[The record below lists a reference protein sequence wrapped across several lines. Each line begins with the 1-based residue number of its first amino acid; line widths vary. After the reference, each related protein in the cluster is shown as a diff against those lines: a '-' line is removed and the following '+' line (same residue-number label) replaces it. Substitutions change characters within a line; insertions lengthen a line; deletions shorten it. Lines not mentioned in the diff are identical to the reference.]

1 MFVFLFH
8 FMKNYKKLF
17 RLRFKN
23 KKILSFGLITVLF
36 ALSAI
41 FAQDKQELDAEKN
54 ANAKLKGEHPL
65 FELMKTKN
73 SSLKLELKGIH
84 PRVYMSQSEID
95 ALKAKMKTQPQLWQN
110 AIARVRA
117 LTIEPPAPPAEARR
131 VQNEVGLGIAEAA
144 FIYKMTGEKK
154 YLEAAKKYMDAAV
167 SYKIWGYSYNKP
179 NVDLAAGHILYGMG
193 WAYDLLYHD
202 LTKAERAKYREKLIK
217 QARLLYDFFKPRNGK
232 TYAYSQNHT
241 FIPVSGLA
249 VTAYALM
256 DETEEAKDW
265 AATSRAIFDRVLA
278 TYSEDGYF
286 YESMEYWIFST
297 PWLVHYMDAHLQATG
312 ENLYENT
319 PGMKLAHK
327 YVAHIT
333 LPGGEFNFDYGD
345 IYAGNI
351 TRSRKG
357 NDYERERING
367 KFRTNYNILYNL
379 ANRYKNGEAQGVA
392 EWLKSKGQ
400 VNAEEIWT
408 FIWFSQNIKSV
419 SIENQ
424 EKWHYFADHEV
435 VFWRDS
441 WSDDATAFSFKAGPP
456 EGHATTEKVKQFPDW
471 RLSSGHAHPDA
482 GGFIIWSNGK
492 YLTGDSG
499 YAGVPLT
506 EHHNTLVFDGRGQ
519 AKEGKGHDAF
529 ADVSYDRLNQIRL
542 TNVKMDGKRVSITAD
557 LTAAYEPELGLKKF
571 IRKFEF
577 TAPNN
582 FTIKDAVEIERL
594 QIITAFLHSDNV
606 IRQDSKRLFTFEPN
620 ETNLSAEIVTPKTV
634 KAIIEKN
641 ILTAPGRP
649 GSVDKGE
656 REERGVRLA
665 ISTTEKVNKLDLE
678 VKLKINQR

>member
-1 MFVFLFH
+1 ML
-8 FMKNYKKLF
+8 
-17 RLRFKN
+17 
-23 KKILSFGLITVLF
+23 KKIFSYGLILTILASSF
-36 ALSAI
+36 SA
-41 FAQDKQELDAEKN
+41 FAQDKQELEAEKQ

-65 FELMKTKN
+65 FQLMKTKT
-73 SSLKLELKGIH
+73 SALKPELKGVH
-84 PRVYMSQSEID
+84 PRVYMIQSEID
-95 ALKAKMKTQPQLWQN
+95 ALKAKMKTQPELWQT

-117 LTIEPPAPPAEARR
+117 LTIEPPKPPAEERR

-144 FIYKMTGEKK
+144 FIYKITGEKK
-154 YLEAAKKYMDAAV
+154 YLDAAKKYMDAAV
-167 SYKIWGYSYNKP
+167 SYDVWGYSYNKP
-179 NVDLAAGHILYGMG
+179 NVDLAAGHLLYGMG
-193 WAYDLLYHD
+193 WAYDLLYND
-202 LTKAERAKYREKLIK
+202 LTDAQRTKYREKLTK
-217 QARLLYDFFKPRNGK
+217 QAHLLYDFFKPKNGK

-241 FIPVSGLA
+241 FIPIAGLA
-249 VTAYALM
+249 IAAYALY

-265 AATSRAIFDRVLA
+265 ASVSRAIFDRVLA
-278 TYSEDGYF
+278 TYTEDGYF

-297 PWLVHYMDAHLQATG
+297 PWLVHYMDAHLAATG
-312 ENLYENT
+312 ENLYETT
-319 PGMKLAHK
+319 PGMRTAHK

-345 IYAGNI
+345 IYAGNT

-379 ANRYKNGEAQGVA
+379 ANRYQNGAAQGVA
-392 EWLKSKGQ
+392 DWLKSKGQ

-408 FIWFSQNIKSV
+408 FIWYNQNIKSV
-419 SIENQ
+419 PIEQQ
-424 EKWHYFADHEV
+424 EKWYYFADHEV

-456 EGHATTEKVKQFPDW
+456 EGHATTEKVKAFPDW

-482 GGFIIWSNGK
+482 GSFIIWAGGK

-519 AKEGKGHDAF
+519 NREGKGHDVF
-529 ADVSYDRLNQIRL
+529 DGIDYEQLNKIRISG
-542 TNVKMDGKRVSITAD
+542 VKLNAERVSITAD
-557 LTAAYEPELGLKKF
+557 ATAAYEPEVGVKKF
-571 IRKFEF
+571 IRRFEF
-577 TAPNN
+577 TAPDS
-582 FTIKDAVEIERL
+582 FIVKDEVELERP
-594 QIITAFLHSDNV
+594 QIITAFLHSDNS
-606 IRQDSKRLFTFEPN
+606 INRISANKFAFEPN
-620 ETNLSAEIVTPKTV
+620 GTSLSAEIAEPKFYDA
-634 KAIIEKN
+634 KIEKN

-665 ISTTEKVNKLDLE
+665 ISTKSKVSKAKFT
-678 VKLKINQR
+678 VKMLIKR